1 MYHSSMGV
9 FMFFKL
15 RKWNQIAQRMTYEY
29 LLFFEYFSMFINPFH
44 VNLPL
49 LYPLKNSENVWF
61 SGVFREYRNEA
72 MWWNGPSW
80 NGFLNFW
87 FCLSYMAEKK
97 SLHSKRLLKGYVL
110 DKNAD
115 KRIRRW
121 LGEVTKYEILKILK
135 ELTNLD

>member
-1 MYHSSMGV
+1 
-9 FMFFKL
+9 
-15 RKWNQIAQRMTYEY
+15 
-29 LLFFEYFSMFINPFH
+29 
-44 VNLPL
+44 
-49 LYPLKNSENVWF
+49 
-61 SGVFREYRNEA
+61 
-72 MWWNGPSW
+72 
-80 NGFLNFW
+80 
-87 FCLSYMAEKK
+87 MAEKK